1 MNAGS
6 LEGIKVIDLTRVLAG
21 PWASQLLADYGADVI
36 KIEHPVRGDDTRGW
50 GPPWLRDEADKETAD
65 SAYYLAAN
73 RNKRSI
79 AIDLSCAEGAELVRA
94 LAVNADV
101 LMENFR
107 VGTMSRFGLGYSEL
121 KTINPALIFCS
132 ISAYGQDSSRSREP
146 GYDAM
151 MQASGGLMSIT
162 GEGDAGPQK
171 VGVAVSDIM
180 SGMYAATGIL
190 TALVSRGLTGVGQ
203 HVDVPLY
210 DAQVAWLANQNMNYL
225 VGGENPGRLGTSHPN
240 LVPYQTFSTSDG
252 HIVLAVGTDRQF
264 ELLMRTVG
272 LEQYS
277 EDARFS
283 TNAKRVENREALVV
297 ELAKVFK
304 TKTTADWLQK
314 LTEEGVP
321 AGPINTI
328 AQVFSEAYAKE
339 RELVHQVKHRDAGV
353 IPTVANPVR
362 FSQTPVSYRKA
373 PPVLGEHTIEV
384 LRNDL
389 GLTEKATQHLIDS
402 GVVKAAQ

>member
-1 MNAGS
+1 
-6 LEGIKVIDLTRVLAG
+6 
-21 PWASQLLADYGADVI
+21 
-36 KIEHPVRGDDTRGW
+36 
-50 GPPWLRDEADKETAD
+50 
-65 SAYYLAAN
+65 
-73 RNKRSI
+73 
-79 AIDLSCAEGAELVRA
+79 
-94 LAVNADV
+94 
-101 LMENFR
+101 
-107 VGTMSRFGLGYSEL
+107 
-121 KTINPALIFCS
+121 
-132 ISAYGQDSSRSREP
+132 
-146 GYDAM
+146 
-151 MQASGGLMSIT
+151 
-162 GEGDAGPQK
+162 
-171 VGVAVSDIM
+171 
-180 SGMYAATGIL
+180 
-190 TALVSRGLTGVGQ
+190 
-203 HVDVPLY
+203 
-210 DAQVAWLANQNMNYL
+210 
-225 VGGENPGRLGTSHPN
+225 
-240 LVPYQTFSTSDG
+240 
-252 HIVLAVGTDRQF
+252 
-264 ELLMRTVG
+264 MRTVG